1 MTQYEHWKRD
11 HDRTMEAMDILAEW
25 KNKRFVIVDS
35 KLHDYSNHIILLS
48 DYMYWSD
55 NMLELVEWC
64 HNNNCK
70 LKGMTIEIP
79 NDSLLTMFILRWT

>member
-11 HDRTMEAMDILAEW
+11 HDRTMKEMDILAEW

-35 KLHDYSNHIILLS
+35 KLHDYSKHVILLS
-48 DYMYWSD
+48 DYKYWSD

-64 HNNNCK
+64 SNNNCK

-79 NDSLLTMFILRWT
+79 NDSLLTIFLLRWS